1 MRQNILFG
9 APLEEER
16 YQAVLTAC
24 ALQHDLTLWP
34 AGDRSLVGERGVSLS
49 GGQRARVSLA
59 RAVYRQ
65 ADCYLLDDPLSAVD
79 AHVGRHLFTQCIRG
93 FLRDKEIFIYHNQ
106 TIFDIFS
113 PLLLVVSGI

>member
-93 FLRDKEIFIYHNQ
+93 FLRDKGIFIYHNKTSQ
-106 TIFDIFS
+106 IFAQFLTS
-113 PLLLVVSGI
+113 SLS